1 MFLFNMCLHSSFPSY
16 IFDPRFLQKKKRSII
31 FYIIPCI
38 VWLSTC
44 YFIHTLYYH
53 TITNISVYEKIART
67 IFTAIFIPIE
77 LVFTSMHE
85 YLDLKVLKNT
95 GVNGLTLHNLPNNIF
110 GANSKKTLEIC

>member
-1 MFLFNMCLHSSFPSY
+1 M
-16 IFDPRFLQKKKRSII
+16 
-31 FYIIPCI
+31 
-38 VWLSTC
+38 
-44 YFIHTLYYH
+44 
-53 TITNISVYEKIART
+53 
-67 IFTAIFIPIE
+67 FTAIFIPIE